1 MEVRDEQESFGGIS
15 TALDHIKS
23 EKNNENGSSLL
34 TVEIISQELS
44 FNGAGGML
52 AYWFITKDTKFFK
65 GSQIFKYIYTCQ
77 TFYPNFWFGK
87 S

>member
-1 MEVRDEQESFGGIS
+1 MRDEQESFGGIS

-44 FNGAGGML
+44 FQWRRRNVGIL
-52 AYWFITKDTKFFK
+52 VY
-65 GSQIFKYIYTCQ
+65 
-77 TFYPNFWFGK
+77 N
-87 S
+87 